1 MQNDNHYQVLFCD
14 RTIKIVYS
22 VADARKLVKSNEYA
36 AKVVSITRF
45 YLDKNS
51 KQKILPSSN
60 GWKNIGR

>member
-1 MQNDNHYQVLFCD
+1 MNNDNYYQVLFCD

-22 VADARKLVKSNEYA
+22 VADAIKLVKSNEYP

-51 KQKILPSSN
+51 NQKSN
-60 GWKNIGR
+60 AIKF

>member
-51 KQKILPSSN
+51 NQKSN
-60 GWKNIGR
+60 PIKF

>member
-22 VADARKLVKSNEYA
+22 VADARKLVKSNECA

-51 KQKILPSSN
+51 KQKSSSI
-60 GWKNIGR
+60 KF

>member
-1 MQNDNHYQVLFCD
+1 MNNDNHYQVLFCD

-36 AKVVSITRF
+36 TKVKSITRF

-51 KQKILPSSN
+51 NQKSN
-60 GWKNIGR
+60 PIKF